1 VYLHTLLKDY
11 KPASTP
17 VDGLYTLTSTA
28 TTPKTWT
35 APAPPAEN
43 PPYPH
48 RYVNY
53 LYTQPRDFSVPAS
66 QQSAVSSGLRF
77 NITQF
82 AIDAHLGDP
91 VLGNYF
97 QVTG

>member
-1 VYLHTLLKDY
+1 VYLHTILKDY
-11 KPASTP
+11 KPATTA
-17 VDGLYTLTSTA
+17 VNGLYTLSSTA
-28 TTPKTWT
+28 TTPKAWA

-48 RYVNY
+48 KYINY
-53 LYTQPRDFSVPAS
+53 LYTQPPNFAVPAS

-77 NITQF
+77 NVTQF
-82 AIDAHLGDP
+82 AIDAKLGEP